1 MQQTDPRGSGTP
13 AGLHGASGL
22 LREVML
28 AIQDV
33 EKRLGSRLQVNP
45 TDLEVLQLLILQGP
59 LSPTVLARSLGI
71 STAAATVA
79 TDRLVRNGHVSREPH
94 PTDRR
99 SLLVV
104 PREDSVRLALNYLRP
119 LIEGTDALLAQYSSA
134 EQAAI
139 TDYLE
144 RVIQLTKDASQPPG
158 QVAHAAAGKGQA
170 P

>member
-1 MQQTDPRGSGTP
+1 MQQTPPRGSGTP
-13 AGLHGASGL
+13 GLHRAPGL
-22 LREVML
+22 LRELML
-28 AIQDV
+28 ATQDV
-33 EKRLGSRLQVNP
+33 QKRLGSRLQVNP

-79 TDRLVRNGHVSREPH
+79 TDRLVRDGHVSREPH

-104 PREDSVRLALNYLRP
+104 PQEDSVRQALDYLRP
-119 LIEGTDALLAQYSSA
+119 LVEGTDALLAQYSSA
-134 EQAAI
+134 EQVAI

-144 RVIQLTKDASQPPG
+144 RAIQLTRDVPQPIGP
-158 QVAHAAAGKGQA
+158 VAGPEAGKGQA